1 MSRLVRFFFIVVLRI
16 INKLRSVKYGLCTV
30 YKIKSKKNYSIQN
43 IEILPPAIC
52 ILIKEK

>member
-43 IEILPPAIC
+43 IAILPPAIC